1 MDSFPFIL
9 LTIYLQQAM
18 SVVGFNSTTQTTILK
33 LVSAILH
40 LGNIN
45 FKEENNVAVPVT
57 DNSKYKSL
65 PTSSRSLRLMSSLR
79 KQPTFCVTITNFPAK
94 CRLRNACN
102 NSTQMTCHF
111 WVVLWMVEANFS
123 GDTNN
128 PKYRVVTSH
137 ASVWSSG
144 SQASFR
150 GENSGNVAKCQLFS
164 KATWWH
170 QLTILYTFSANC
182 SSEAS

>member
-1 MDSFPFIL
+1 MYSSACECDYSTKKVNSALFIL

-65 PTSSRSLRLMSSLR
+65 PKSYRSLLMSSLR
-79 KQPTFCVTITNFPAK
+79 KQPPFYATITNFPAK
-94 CRLRNACN
+94 CRLRNARN
-102 NSTQMTCHF
+102 NSTQMIYHYPSLGSALDGWSKF
-111 WVVLWMVEANFS
+111 LWRHKQSEVQGS
-123 GDTNN
+123 DK
-128 PKYRVVTSH
+128 P
-137 ASVWSSG
+137 SVWSSG
-144 SQASFR
+144 PQASFR
-150 GENSGNVAKCQLFS
+150 GENQWVALRNVGCFPRL
-164 KATWWH
+164 
-170 QLTILYTFSANC
+170 LNVIN
-182 SSEAS
+182 